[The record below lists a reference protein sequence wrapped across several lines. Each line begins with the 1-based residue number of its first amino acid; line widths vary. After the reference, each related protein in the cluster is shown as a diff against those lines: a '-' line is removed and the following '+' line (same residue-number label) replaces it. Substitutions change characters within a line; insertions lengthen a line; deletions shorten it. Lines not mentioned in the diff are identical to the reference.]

1 MARVLVSG
9 NLNVYGN
16 AGQFETDRST
26 WGFADGNTVTTR
38 TAAQKSA
45 GLYGAQVAKS
55 VTITDNLIIPCAWVG
70 EIGKTYL
77 VKAKVRTPTSNLI
90 AAGADTITLRGSLSN
105 LMFGL
110 TEIDYVNKTV
120 TNATDTWVDIE
131 IAVECTSG
139 PIGPYYGTSINI
151 VGAIV
156 LGGILYVDQFEVYE
170 FIDDETPD
178 PDPED
183 PTPEETDR
191 VFHSKNPITL
201 GKTATVGWELVD
213 NYRLYNEV
221 RVEDVADSLVYNTK
235 IKLALYPETDG
246 SATFYLREA
255 FRGVFSFIPPTLQQN
270 TVVRL
275 TDRIKRFKNFSGD
288 VAETE
293 MEDDTLTESLPNL
306 VLWGGINKFHFPGL
320 NYFTDYLPTNK
331 KFLTWAPVEKY
342 ADRLQEDY
350 LNFWIYDDFAQ
361 IKVRLKV
368 YFDDDTNE
376 TEVASTTAC
385 AYGQLFQIPAGPANS
400 GAALVNPAKNA
411 TKYELTLLDEA
422 DVVISETR
430 TYYITTVTHPL
441 TRYFMFLNSLGAFEV
456 LRFTGQA
463 AETAEYKRDV
473 VQKFLP
479 HDYAALD
486 GEFAVN
492 SVLMEEKKAFSSGF
506 IKEKLAA
513 EWHEYLKDFMISP
526 IIYDITD
533 GQRYPVVIT
542 GGSHVREDQNYERFI
557 RFEAREAYDNDSYTP
572 ATI

>member
-1 MARVLVSG
+1 MARVIVSG
-9 NLNVYGN
+9 NLNVLGN

-38 TAAQKSA
+38 TAAQKTT
-45 GLYGAQVAKS
+45 GLYGALVTKS
-55 VTITDNLIIPCAWVG
+55 ITVSDNLILPCAWVG
-70 EIGKTYL
+70 VIGKTYL
-77 VKAKVRTPTSNLI
+77 VKANVRTPTANLI
-90 AAGADTITLRGSLSN
+90 AAGGDIITLRSSLSN

-120 TNATDTWVDIE
+120 TEATDTWVDIE
-131 IAVECTSG
+131 IAVECTSA
-139 PIGPYYGTSINI
+139 PLGPYYGTNINV
-151 VGAIV
+151 VGTIV
-156 LGGILYVDQFEVYE
+156 LGGQVYVDEFEVYE
-170 FIDDETPD
+170 FIEDSTPD

-183 PTPEETDR
+183 PTPEDVDR

-221 RVEDVADSLVYNTK
+221 RVEDVADSLTYNTK

-246 SATFYLREA
+246 SAVFYLREA
-255 FRGVFSFIPPTLQQN
+255 FRGVFSFTPPTLQQN

-275 TDRIKRFKNFSGD
+275 TDRIKRFKNYSGD

-293 MEDDTLTESLPNL
+293 MEDGAPVASLPNL

-342 ADRLQEDY
+342 VDRLQEDY
-350 LNFWIYDDFAQ
+350 LNFWVYDNFAQ

-376 TEVASTTAC
+376 TAVASTTAV
-385 AYGQLFQIPAGPANS
+385 AYGHLMQVPAGPANS
-400 GAALVNPAKNA
+400 GAALVNPAKTA
-411 TKYELTLLDEA
+411 TRYELTLLDEA

-430 TYYITTVTHPL
+430 TYYIAANTHPL

-463 AETAEYKRDV
+463 TETAEYRRDV

-492 SVLMEEKKAFSSGF
+492 GVLMEERKTFSSGF

-513 EWHEYLKDFMISP
+513 EWHEYLKDFMMSP
-526 IIYDITD
+526 LIYDVTS
-533 GQRYPVVIT
+533 GLRYPVVIT

-557 RFEAREAYDNDSYTP
+557 RFEAREAYDNDSFSP
-572 ATI
+572 AEI